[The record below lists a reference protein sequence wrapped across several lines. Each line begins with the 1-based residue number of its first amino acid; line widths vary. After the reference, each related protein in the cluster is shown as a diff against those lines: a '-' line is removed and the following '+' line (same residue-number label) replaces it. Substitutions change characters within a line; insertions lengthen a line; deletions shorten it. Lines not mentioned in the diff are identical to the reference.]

1 MNIALVIIDSLRQD
15 HVGCYA
21 NDWIKTPCLDS
32 LAKESVVFAYC
43 YPESLP
49 ILQVRRALHTG
60 CRVFLFKNQKLPTNN
75 PKKKV

>member
-32 LAKESVVFAYC
+32 LTKESVVFTRC

-60 CRVFLFKNQKLPTNN
+60 CRLSIQKS
-75 PKKKV
+75 